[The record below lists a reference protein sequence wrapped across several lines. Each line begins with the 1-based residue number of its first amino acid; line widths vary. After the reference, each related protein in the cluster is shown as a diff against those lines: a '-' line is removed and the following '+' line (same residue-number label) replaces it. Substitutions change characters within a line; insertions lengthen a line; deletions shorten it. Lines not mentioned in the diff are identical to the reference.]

1 MAQPIVSLWQLVWQY
16 RTAVTL
22 ATLVGGACAAAASLL
37 ATPIYKAAVVLTETQ
52 DQDSSKRL
60 IAADESI
67 SAENLGGVDLVAR
80 MTSDARMQQVLKSR
94 LLAEEFVRRG
104 GIAYDLLPDSK
115 RPVSTW
121 FAAKRFRERV
131 VYVNE
136 DPLEGTT
143 TVSMEWLNPVVA
155 ATWANDF
162 VALANEQIRLS
173 DLQAAERRI
182 AYLKAHAD
190 TTDDVAL
197 RRDLYAEA
205 AEEMKA
211 VMAANA
217 RSGYAFSVVDPAV
230 APELRTRP
238 PRTLMTSMGAVTGL
252 LVSLVIIFARYSFG
266 QAPMLPMSA
275 DLTQ

>member
-1 MAQPIVSLWQLVWQY
+1 MAQPIVSLWQVVWQY
-16 RTAVTL
+16 RTAVML
-22 ATLVGGACAAAASLL
+22 ATLVGGGCAAAASLI

-52 DQDSSKRL
+52 NQDSSKRPT
-60 IAADESI
+60 AADESPF
-67 SAENLGGVDLVAR
+67 AQKLGEVDFLEK
-80 MTSDARMQQVLKSR
+80 MLSDARMQQVLKSQ
-94 LLAEEFVRRG
+94 LLTEEFVRRG
-104 GIAYDLLPDSK
+104 GIAHDLFPDSE

-136 DPLEGTT
+136 DPLEATT
-143 TVSMEWLNPVVA
+143 TVSMEWRNPAVA

-162 VALANEQIRLS
+162 VALANEQIRSS

-182 AYLKAHAD
+182 AYLKAHVD

-197 RRDLYAEA
+197 RRDLYAEVA
-205 AEEMKA
+205 AEMKA
-211 VMAANA
+211 VIAANA

-230 APELRTRP
+230 TPEVRTRP

-252 LVSLVIIFARYSFG
+252 FASLVIIFARYSFG
-266 QAPMLPMSA
+266 QAPRLPVSA
-275 DLTQ
+275 ELTQ